1 MNVKIYS
8 YDDTSYIKSVW
19 CLTLKDVVI
28 FKYAYLVTTF
38 FQSHNRNHILA
49 LNESHGLSFLLQMSC
64 GSDATS
70 GIALVIAIF
79 FTVVHAPA
87 VVAHIIKRAKKKL
100 PMHRMSLQL
109 LDPSSEL
116 RILLC
121 LHGPENISASINFM
135 EISRG
140 KSDPGILVYVTEMIE
155 LTDQIAVTV
164 ERGEGVETTNVKDK
178 DIVQM
183 RDQIT
188 SSFQGYL
195 NDDGGGIT
203 LKRTMAVSTINNMAQ
218 DICTLAEDL
227 MIALII
233 LPFHRSQTS
242 DGKLDGGNQGFRY
255 VNRKVMSGT

>member
-1 MNVKIYS
+1 MNE
-8 YDDTSYIKSVW
+8 
-19 CLTLKDVVI
+19 
-28 FKYAYLVTTF
+28 
-38 FQSHNRNHILA
+38 SHGILA
-49 LNESHGLSFLLQMSC
+49 LNESHGLAFLLQMGC
-64 GSDATS
+64 GSDTSS

-79 FTVVHAPA
+79 FTVVHLPA
-87 VVAHIIKRAKKKL
+87 VVAHIIRRAKRKL

-121 LHGPENISASINFM
+121 LHGPDNISASINFM

-178 DIVQM
+178 DVVQM

-188 SSFQGYL
+188 SSFQAYI
-195 NDDGGGIT
+195 NDNGDGIT
-203 LKRTMAVSTINNMAQ
+203 LKRTLAVSTINNMAQ

-233 LPFHRSQTS
+233 LPFHRNQTN

-255 VNRKVMSGT
+255 VNRKVMSVTRTYNLIFIHSFKHENYTFLCVHLILWGKNLSTKKHFS